1 MDSVLIL
8 SQSCDYWAKAML
20 RLIFQNLSRYM
31 YTVNIIFLSSMFNYS
46 SLSYI
51 VFALSSAVTK
61 LPNTTL
67 IFHDFQGP
75 PIKFHDF
82 PGLENEF
89 INPTTFQVFHD
100 LYEPCLSWSLP
111 LFAPFIWLSIRRM
124 SLWDRHSVPVPKVSL
139 LERTDCI
146 QVILGLAQLVEC
158 LTTEQVVGLIPRAR
172 PKLRVLK

>member
-1 MDSVLIL
+1 
-8 SQSCDYWAKAML
+8 
-20 RLIFQNLSRYM
+20 
-31 YTVNIIFLSSMFNYS
+31 MFNYS

-67 IFHDFQGP
+67 IFHDFQGLLLNSM
-75 PIKFHDF
+75 IFQAWKMK
-82 PGLENEF
+82 F

-124 SLWDRHSVPVPKVSL
+124 SLSDRHSVPVPKVSL

-158 LTTEQVVGLIPRAR
+158 LTTEQEVVGLIPRAR

>member
-31 YTVNIIFLSSMFNYS
+31 YTVNIIFLVACLITPLY
-46 SLSYI
+46 LS

-82 PGLENEF
+82 PGLENEIHKSHNF
-89 INPTTFQVFHD
+89 PGF
-100 LYEPCLSWSLP
+100 P
-111 LFAPFIWLSIRRM
+111 
-124 SLWDRHSVPVPKVSL
+124 
-139 LERTDCI
+139 
-146 QVILGLAQLVEC
+146 
-158 LTTEQVVGLIPRAR
+158 
-172 PKLRVLK
+172 